1 MHQNEWRAIFVLLA
15 HIVQIIKHVG
25 LRTKLTEMGRKHLSP
40 LFKQIIVMWACQIA
54 ALISMEKKLI
64 VVPLKSPIYVIVV
77 LMYE

>member
-1 MHQNEWRAIFVLLA
+1 MHQNERRAIFVLLA
-15 HIVQIIKHVG
+15 HNVQIIKHVG
-25 LRTKLTEMGRKHLSP
+25 LRTKLTEIGQKRLSP
-40 LFKQIIVMWACQIA
+40 LFKQIIVMWACQIE